1 MDKTEK
7 KKGFLDRLDNLG
19 GGFLASEGNDPKA
32 IWENA
37 YKKPE
42 YEELEK
48 EGKPVQIV
56 IRTPKFDPST
66 IILKERK

>member
-19 GGFLASEGNDPKA
+19 GGFLASEGSDPKA

-56 IRTPKFDPST
+56 VNTPKFDPST

>member
-1 MDKTEK
+1 MKKPEK
-7 KKGFLDRLDNLG
+7 KKGFLEKLDNIG
-19 GGFLASEGNDPKA
+19 GGFLASEGSDPKA

-42 YEELEK
+42 FEDLEK

-56 IRTPKFDPST
+56 MNIPKFNPHT
-66 IILKERK
+66 IILKEKK